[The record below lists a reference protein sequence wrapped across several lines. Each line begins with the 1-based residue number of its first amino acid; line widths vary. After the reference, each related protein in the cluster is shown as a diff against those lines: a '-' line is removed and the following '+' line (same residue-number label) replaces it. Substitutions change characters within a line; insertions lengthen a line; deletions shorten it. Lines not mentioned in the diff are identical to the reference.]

1 MSFFNPLLLFAA
13 LGVALPILAHMLN
26 RHKVKRTDWAAMQF
40 LNRNVRV
47 RSRQLRLRDILLLCL
62 RCLAIL
68 LLVVALAKPFMEE
81 ADTLPEGIG
90 ERRAGV
96 IIALDASYSMGHR
109 DGPSKPTRFAR
120 ALKKI
125 EAVVAGIQP
134 GDPVSLVILG
144 GEHEVVAR
152 NFAFDPFL
160 FDELLRDQ
168 SPSPEALNLDSVPQ
182 TLSELV
188 ESMDAPQKEIYF
200 VTDLQAGNWDGRP
213 AWFGKALEA
222 LGKSAS
228 MTIVPVR
235 GGADNLAITD
245 LELVS
250 GVLRKDT
257 AARYRATV
265 RNFGTAAVANVRVKG
280 VIDGNTVDT
289 KIIPAIAPGS
299 SETVSVFVNFRNAGA
314 VHISAELET
323 DSLLEDNV
331 RRTVAVIR
339 DRVSVLSVEGSSNS
353 GSNNFI
359 AAALRA
365 RGGSGGGEHFAVQS
379 VPWIDLPA
387 QDLTPFDV
395 VVLQN
400 VPEITPEQA
409 RLFEAYV
416 RKGNGLI
423 WFAGDKV
430 DASAWNKR
438 SAHDGISLLPAVIEQ
453 TVSTGDAL
461 GVGRPLDPSMP
472 NHPVSRPL
480 LSLPEDLLS
489 ETRFRKVLQVKPSA
503 TSSTILSLAGTAA
516 PLLLEHSVGRGQVF
530 MFTSTAD
537 SAWNNLAVTPVF
549 PMVLQQMVTYLTA
562 REFETPRLV
571 GDSLS
576 LSYVDQPDASEAVF
590 DTPSGK
596 TISVPV
602 TEHRR
607 QYVAMLEHAQESG
620 FYLARVSLQAPGLPV
635 AVNVDTSESDVSCI
649 SAAETV
655 LLFKGAEFMVA
666 ESEADLLDAVEGS
679 RSGRSFWFI
688 ILLVGLGLLV
698 LESLVAKWTSKR
710 SAVVKEQTM
719 PPEAN
724 PESV

>member
-68 LLVVALAKPFMEE
+68 LLVAALAKPFMEE

-120 ALKKI
+120 ALKKV

-152 NFAFDPFL
+152 NFAFDPVL

-235 GGADNLAITD
+235 GGADNLAITN

-299 SETVSVFVNFRNAGA
+299 SETVSVFVHFRNAGA
-314 VHISAELET
+314 VRISAELET

-353 GSNNFI
+353 GSSNFI

-438 SAHDGISLLPAVIEQ
+438 SALDGISLLPAVIEQ
-453 TVSTGDAL
+453 TVSTGDGL

-472 NHPVSRPL
+472 NHPVTRPL

-710 SAVVKEQTM
+710 PAVVKEQTV